1 MRVGRLYPC
10 VFSVEWL
17 TLSGINDFL
26 CIHLFIQSPMPVA
39 LPLLKK
45 LVSKKLVKKKM
56 RRTLYKL
63 SCVGVLAMLP
73 VVTVDTLGYAAPAP
87 TVQPTHSQLSFDQ
100 LMNIGYAA
108 SSQGDFNTA
117 LINFRRALVLQP
129 NQPYAVAAA
138 DNMSFYIEHA
148 RIVARQQV
156 IDQLESRLLRA
167 TAASDWVCAATTL
180 DQLTMY
186 TEPNSLNRERLIG
199 QRGEVSGMLDAR
211 LNYAAWS
218 TVCAA
223 QRPVY

>member
-1 MRVGRLYPC
+1 ML
-10 VFSVEWL
+10 
-17 TLSGINDFL
+17 
-26 CIHLFIQSPMPVA
+26 PVA
-39 LPLLKK
+39 LPVFKET
-45 LVSKKLVKKKM
+45 VQKKM

-63 SCVGVLAMLP
+63 SCVGLLAMLP
-73 VVTVDTLGYAAPAP
+73 GVITGAVSHAAPLA
-87 TVQPTHSQLSFDQ
+87 QPIAKSTAQSTASSAHAQLSFDQ

-108 SSQGDFNTA
+108 SRQGDFNTA
-117 LINFRRALVLQP
+117 LINFRRALVLRP

-138 DNMSFYIEHA
+138 DNMTYYIEHA
-148 RIVARQQV
+148 RIAARQQA

-199 QRGEVSGMLDAR
+199 QRGEISGMLDAR
-211 LNYAAWS
+211 LNYSAWS

>member
-1 MRVGRLYPC
+1 M
-10 VFSVEWL
+10 
-17 TLSGINDFL
+17 
-26 CIHLFIQSPMPVA
+26 MPVA
-39 LPLLKK
+39 LPVLKNA
-45 LVSKKLVKKKM
+45 M

-63 SCVGVLAMLP
+63 SCLGLFAVVPVIITGVSVQSVP
-73 VVTVDTLGYAAPAP
+73 VAAAPAKA
-87 TVQPTHSQLSFDQ
+87 QMSFQQ
-100 LMNIGYAA
+100 LMDVGYAA
-108 SSQGDFNTA
+108 SLQGDFNTA
-117 LINFRRALVLQP
+117 LINFRRALALRP
-129 NQPYAVAAA
+129 NHPYASAAA
-138 DNMSFYIEHA
+138 DNMAFYIEHA
-148 RIVARQQV
+148 RISARQWE

-211 LNYAAWS
+211 LNYDAWS